1 MNDVSSK
8 DNEIQ
13 AISND
18 LKMAE
23 NKLTDVQRQLDEAK
37 NKENE
42 ANLKLANTLSTVDEK
57 NLEIQSLNNQIA
69 SQNEEILDLKNNL
82 VNKDNLVALQRELDS
97 RDVTIREKDVQ
108 IQLLKDKSVSR
119 EEYAKVQTELSK
131 KDLQIQ
137 RLNEV
142 KDLFFELSDDS
153 FLDNQSQD
161 GIINKTSVEDRELLE
176 LNDIKRELELAKENK
191 LKIRAVGD
199 EELENIAN
207 LIDSS
212 SSDAGAVNA
221 LNQNNTEEVEKLK
234 QEIEGYKSTVEEL
247 EKFKFVYDKLTA
259 PQLKNLNSIQSQ
271 IYHLLPED
279 EAMDT
284 LSVKDYLND
293 LAFKNLSFGNTKN
306 ILKSLERK
314 GYVEVA
320 KKEND
325 IFFWQKLP
333 LPEE

>member
-1 MNDVSSK
+1 MKDSFDEEFNSFKTLELGQANLKLKEALNDVNSK
-8 DNEIQ
+8 ENEIQ

-18 LKMAE
+18 LKIAE
-23 NKLTDVQRQLDEAK
+23 NKITDVQRQLDEAK

-42 ANLKLANTLSTVDEK
+42 ANLKLANTLSTVDDK
-57 NLEIQSLNNQIA
+57 NMEIQSLNAQIA

-108 IQLLKDKSVSR
+108 IQLL
-119 EEYAKVQTELSK
+119 
-131 KDLQIQ
+131 
-137 RLNEV
+137 N
-142 KDLFFELSDDS
+142 
-153 FLDNQSQD
+153 DNQSHD
-161 GIINKTSVEDRELLE
+161 GVVNKTSVEDRELLE

-199 EELENIAN
+199 EELENVAN
-207 LIDSS
+207 LIDSQS
-212 SSDAGAVNA
+212 NDGGVS
-221 LNQNNTEEVEKLK
+221 LNQNEEVERLK
-234 QEIEGYKSTVEEL
+234 AEIDGYKSTVEEL

>member
-1 MNDVSSK
+1 
-8 DNEIQ
+8 
-13 AISND
+13 
-18 LKMAE
+18 MAE

-37 NKENE
+37 TKENE
-42 ANLKLANTLSTVDEK
+42 ANFKLANTLSTVDEK

-119 EEYAKVQTELSK
+119 EEYAKVQNELSK

-199 EELENIAN
+199 EELENVAN
-207 LIDSS
+207 LIDSQS
-212 SSDAGAVNA
+212 NDGAS
-221 LNQNNTEEVEKLK
+221 QNNDEVERLK
-234 QEIEGYKSTVEEL
+234 AELDGYKSTVEEL

-284 LSVKDYLND
+284 SLLKIILMISLSRIFHLVIQRT
-293 LAFKNLSFGNTKN
+293 F
-306 ILKSLERK
+306 LK
-314 GYVEVA
+314 V
-320 KKEND
+320 
-325 IFFWQKLP
+325 
-333 LPEE
+333 

>member
-1 MNDVSSK
+1 M
-8 DNEIQ
+8 
-13 AISND
+13 
-18 LKMAE
+18 
-23 NKLTDVQRQLDEAK
+23 
-37 NKENE
+37 
-42 ANLKLANTLSTVDEK
+42 
-57 NLEIQSLNNQIA
+57 EIQSLNAQIA

-119 EEYAKVQTELSK
+119 EEYAKVQNELSK

-153 FLDNQSQD
+153 FLDNQSKD
-161 GIINKTSVEDRELLE
+161 GVINKTSVEDRELLE

-199 EELENIAN
+199 EELENVAN
-207 LIDSS
+207 LIDSQS
-212 SSDAGAVNA
+212 IDGAS
-221 LNQNNTEEVEKLK
+221 QNNGEVERLK
-234 QEIEGYKSTVEEL
+234 AELDGYKSTVEEL
-247 EKFKFVYDKLTA
+247 EKYKFVYDKLTA

>member
-1 MNDVSSK
+1 MS
-8 DNEIQ
+8 
-13 AISND
+13 
-18 LKMAE
+18 
-23 NKLTDVQRQLDEAK
+23 DEAK

-42 ANLKLANTLSTVDEK
+42 ANLKLANTLSAVDDK
-57 NLEIQSLNNQIA
+57 NMEIQSLNAQIA

-119 EEYAKVQTELSK
+119 EEYAKVQNELSK

-161 GIINKTSVEDRELLE
+161 GVINKTSVEDRELLE

-199 EELENIAN
+199 EELENVAN
-207 LIDSS
+207 LIDSQS
-212 SSDAGAVNA
+212 NDGAS
-221 LNQNNTEEVEKLK
+221 QNNGEVERLK
-234 QEIEGYKSTVEEL
+234 AELEGYKSTVEEL

-284 LSVKDYLND
+284 LSVKEYLND
-293 LAFKNLSFGNTKN
+293 IAFKNLSFGNTKN

-333 LPEE
+333 LPEES

>member
-1 MNDVSSK
+1 M
-8 DNEIQ
+8 
-13 AISND
+13 
-18 LKMAE
+18 
-23 NKLTDVQRQLDEAK
+23 
-37 NKENE
+37 
-42 ANLKLANTLSTVDEK
+42 
-57 NLEIQSLNNQIA
+57 
-69 SQNEEILDLKNNL
+69 KNNL

-119 EEYAKVQTELSK
+119 EEYVKVQNELSK

-153 FLDNQSQD
+153 FLDNQSQ
-161 GIINKTSVEDRELLE
+161 GGVINKTSVEDRELLE

-199 EELENIAN
+199 EELENVAN
-207 LIDSS
+207 LIDSQS
-212 SSDAGAVNA
+212 NDGGVS
-221 LNQNNTEEVEKLK
+221 QNNEDVERLK
-234 QEIEGYKSTVEEL
+234 AELEGYKSTVEEL
-247 EKFKFVYDKLTA
+247 EKFKFVYEKLTA

-284 LSVKDYLND
+284 LSVKEYLND
-293 LAFKNLSFGNTKN
+293 IAFKNLSFGNTKN